1 VIGMLGESQAVLIQS
16 MIHKEI
22 ESVEVESRRIQSG
35 ISGEFQ
41 GDERDVIFLSMVDS
55 AADTNPLRTTGEG
68 AFEQTKKRYNVAAS
82 RARDQL
88 WVIHSFDPDLHLKA
102 VDIRYRLL
110 QHVKDPDSSLR
121 NFEQQVGRT
130 ESPFEKEVLKR
141 LTNAGFRVTTQV
153 EVGYF
158 RIDMVVE
165 GEGKRLAV
173 ECDGDRYHPIEKLA
187 EDMNRQ
193 AILERLGWRFA
204 RIRGSAFYRNPDQAM
219 ESVFKRLDEL
229 EILPNTSGVSGNEKG
244 DRTLIDE
251 LNTIITNGFVDEPF
265 DVESD
270 EAEADTIE
278 AEVVVSDLESE
289 KVDSSPQPDLASVQA
304 DISAVES
311 PTQSSPLAQP
321 TMSSHSASKEGLK
334 LSAYST
340 YQGPAC
346 HDPRVTNQAQIADD
360 LFRIV
365 SVEGPVQVKRA
376 FDIYL
381 RSCGVK
387 RMGHELRDGL
397 LAALNTLKHS
407 SKLSSHK
414 YKSDDDALGEIVWIH
429 GAPAEVLRKRGDR
442 SLEEIPLGELYAI
455 TQSVVTTAKVD
466 VGSEEHLRAILEVLE
481 LKRLTSNAE
490 GILKQAIAG
499 NFLKFSVR

>member
-1 VIGMLGESQAVLIQS
+1 
-16 MIHKEI
+16 
-22 ESVEVESRRIQSG
+22 
-35 ISGEFQ
+35 
-41 GDERDVIFLSMVDS
+41 MVDS

-165 GEGKRLAV
+165 GDGKRLAV

-204 RIRGSAFYRNPDQAM
+204 RIRGSAFYRDPDQAM
-219 ESVFKRLDEL
+219 ESVFKRLEDL
-229 EILPNTSGVSGNEKG
+229 EIAPHTSSVSGIDSD
-244 DRTLIDE
+244 DRTLIEE
-251 LNTIITNGFVDEPF
+251 LKTIIANGFVDETDDDFSTEVNEP
-265 DVESD
+265 V
-270 EAEADTIE
+270 
-278 AEVVVSDLESE
+278 EVVDIAVMDAESPEATQLNEPEVSAAHPERDSE
-289 KVDSSPQPDLASVQA
+289 REPIVVDSAVTSTSQTNKGGSFLA
-304 DISAVES
+304 EY
-311 PTQSSPLAQP
+311 T
-321 TMSSHSASKEGLK
+321 H
-334 LSAYST
+334 YS
-340 YQGPAC
+340 GPAC
-346 HDPRVTNQAQIADD
+346 HDPRTTGQPQIADD
-360 LFRIV
+360 LLNIV
-365 SVEGPVQVKRA
+365 KAEGPVQVKRA

-381 RSCGVK
+381 RSCGIK
-387 RMGHELRDGL
+387 RMGHELRDSL
-397 LAALNTLKHS
+397 IAALDTLKKSGDVFAHGYRHEDEVL
-407 SKLSSHK
+407 KEVVGLSS
-414 YKSDDDALGEIVWIH
+414 G
-429 GAPAEVLRKRGDR
+429 PREVVRQRGDR
-442 SLEEIPLGELYAI
+442 LLEEIPFGELF
-455 TQSVVTTAKVD
+455 SVSQLVASKGGLE
-466 VGSEEHLRAILEVLE
+466 VGGEAHLRAVLE
-481 LKRLTSNAE
+481 ALDLKRLTSSAE
-490 GILKQAIAG
+490 KILMDAIQG
-499 NFLKFSVR
+499 NFIKND